1 MRKDDKRNSL
11 MYLEDMHLA
20 MRKIIQYL
28 EGYTYESFVEDKR
41 TVDAVIRKFEII
53 GEASK
58 NIPSL
63 IKSEYPK
70 LPWAEMYALR
80 NHATHTYFNILPR
93 IIWEIAIKNLPQ
105 DIKIV
110 EKIISVE
117 RDK

>member
-11 MYLEDMHLA
+11 MYLQDMHLA

-28 EGYTYESFVEDKR
+28 DGYTYESFAEDER
-41 TVDAVIRKFEII
+41 TVDAVIRNFEII

-58 NIPSL
+58 NIPAR
-63 IKSEYPK
+63 IKSEYPE

-80 NHATHTYFNILPR
+80 NHATHAYFNMIPR
-93 IIWEIAIKNLPQ
+93 IIWEIATKNLPQ

-110 EKIISVE
+110 DKIISVE